1 VAPASRSTDAPAAT
15 MNLLVQIL
23 GIAVVTFLTSQTR
36 DAQR

>member
-1 VAPASRSTDAPAAT
+1 